1 MLLDADACYR
11 AVKTR
16 DARFDGRFFTGVK
29 STGVYC
35 RPICPALT
43 PKRENCTFFACAAAA
58 QEAGYRPCLRCRPEI
73 SPGLPAWNGT
83 STTISR
89 ALRLIS
95 EGVMD
100 QGSVED
106 LAARLGIGDRHL
118 RRLFDE
124 HLGASPIAVANTR
137 RFLFAKKLL
146 TDTALPV
153 ADIAYAAGFSS
164 VRRFNDVMRA
174 AYKRTPREL
183 RGKSGQ
189 ARGSAI
195 TLTLPYRPPYNW
207 AAVMRFLGP
216 RAIPGV
222 EEVTPEVYRRK
233 LTGGHVEVQPVRGAN
248 HLVARLELSSVRD
261 LGAIA
266 ERLRRYFDTDAPITD
281 IEEHLARDPR
291 LAPAVKANSGLRV
304 PGAWD
309 PFELTV
315 RAILGQ
321 QVTVKG
327 ATTLAGRITSKFGC
341 FPAPKLL
348 AASDLAE
355 IGLTRFRAQTLK
367 GVAEAFA
374 ATPNLSVEDLRGLAG
389 IGDWT
394 AQYIA
399 MRAFNE
405 PDAFPATDL
414 GLMRAAGKDVA
425 KLAEAW
431 RPWRAYAAM
440 HLWMEHSND

>member
-1 MLLDADACYR
+1 
-11 AVKTR
+11 
-16 DARFDGRFFTGVK
+16 
-29 STGVYC
+29 
-35 RPICPALT
+35 
-43 PKRENCTFFACAAAA
+43 
-58 QEAGYRPCLRCRPEI
+58 
-73 SPGLPAWNGT
+73 
-83 STTISR
+83 
-89 ALRLIS
+89 
-95 EGVMD
+95 MD

-124 HLGASPIAVANTR
+124 HLGASPAAVANTR

-146 TDTALPV
+146 TETALPV
-153 ADIAYAAGFSS
+153 GDIAYAAGFSS

-183 RGKSGQ
+183 RGKAGQ
-189 ARGSAI
+189 ARGSTI

-207 AAVMRFLGP
+207 PAVMRFLAP
-216 RAIPGV
+216 RGIPGV
-222 EEVTPEVYRRK
+222 EDITPEVYRRK
-233 LTGGHVEVQPVRGAN
+233 WNGGQVEVQPVRGAN
-248 HLVARLELSSVRD
+248 HLIARLELASVRD
-261 LGAIA
+261 LGPIA
-266 ERLRRYFDTDAPITD
+266 ECLRRFFDTDAPIDD

-291 LAPAVKANSGLRV
+291 LAQTVKTNSGLRV

-309 PFELTV
+309 PFELVV

-341 FPAPKLL
+341 FPAPKVL
-348 AASDLAE
+348 AGADLTT
-355 IGLTRFRAQTLK
+355 IGLPGARAQTLRT
-367 GVAEAFA
+367 VAGAFA
-374 ATPNLSVEDLRGLAG
+374 TTPNQTVEALRGLPG

-405 PDAFPATDL
+405 PDAFPASDL
-414 GLMRAAGKDVA
+414 GLIRAAGKDVA
-425 KLAEAW
+425 KRAEAW